1 MTDRKA
7 TNRIPEPLIVPA
19 TPPTLRGDRVILRA
33 PSESDIDDRLRYP
46 IDPDEEDAYGSG
58 WRRAWDGTLAHNREH
73 LTQLRSHQRPGEIE
87 WSVEYAGECIGSARL
102 RVDEG
107 NHRAAF
113 SIGIFA
119 PHRRGM
125 GLGREITRLVTRWGF
140 VDLGLHRVELEV
152 LAMNERAIRCYRAC
166 GFVHEGTRREAE
178 LYPDGW
184 HDFLVM
190 GLLRDDL
197 AEDATEFGAPT

>member
-152 LAMNERAIRCYRAC
+152 LATNERAIRCYRAC